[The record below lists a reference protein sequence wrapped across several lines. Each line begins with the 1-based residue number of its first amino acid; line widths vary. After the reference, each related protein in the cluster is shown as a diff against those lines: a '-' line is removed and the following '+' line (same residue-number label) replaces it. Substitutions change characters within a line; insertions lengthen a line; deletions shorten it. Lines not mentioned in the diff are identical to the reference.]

1 MRSSDRRGRAV
12 PWLVLAAVLL
22 AALSMRGP
30 IIALTPVLPVIIT
43 DLGITSTA
51 GGVLT
56 TAPVVMFAALT
67 AVAALII
74 RRAGAELA
82 LLFSLSGVILGTLV
96 RALPGYPAM
105 LIGMLLIGAAITI
118 GNIVVPVII
127 RRDLA
132 PEHTA
137 TATAA
142 FMAMMNVG
150 SLVTALGTAPLA
162 ELIGWSPA
170 LLVWVLFSVLALTLW
185 IVHVVRARRAST
197 IESATLRVRRD
208 ETDVSITGPLPVVH
222 DSRVKAILRRPVVWM
237 LLVAFATQSVSY
249 YALTTWLP
257 SILIDTTGAS
267 LVEAGA
273 LSSIFQGVGIFGAFL
288 APVLLRYAGS
298 IVSAMIVSSCWLTM
312 VIGIVLAPQHFVI
325 WAVVGAIAQS
335 SGFVIIF
342 TAVVRISRSDAEAA
356 TISAVV
362 QGGGYLLSATGAP
375 VMGALHEATGAW
387 TTPLW
392 IFVGALAVYAVA
404 LISAMVSTTRRR

>member
-1 MRSSDRRGRAV
+1 MSRATSRRAI
-12 PWLVLAAVLL
+12 PWLVLVAVLL

-30 IIALTPVLPVIIT
+30 IIALTPVLPVIIS
-43 DLGITSTA
+43 DLGITATA
-51 GGVLT
+51 GGMLT
-56 TAPVVMFAALT
+56 TAPVIMFAALT
-67 AVAALII
+67 AVAALVI

-127 RRDLA
+127 RRDLP

-142 FMAMMNVG
+142 YTAMMNVG
-150 SLVTALGTAPLA
+150 SLVTALGTAPLS

-170 LLVWVLFSVLALTLW
+170 LLVWVLFAVFALVLW
-185 IVHVVRARRAST
+185 IVHIVRARRTAFEENPT
-197 IESATLRVRRD
+197 VVLRGG
-208 ETDVSITGPLPVVH
+208 ENDVSITGPLPVMH
-222 DSRVKAILRRPVVWM
+222 DSRVKSILRRPVVWM

-267 LVEAGA
+267 LVHAGA
-273 LSSIFQGVGIFGAFL
+273 LSSIFQGVGILGAFL

-298 IVSAMIVSSCWLTM
+298 ITSAAIVSACWLAM
-312 VIGIVLAPQHFVI
+312 VIGIVLAPDQFVM

-335 SGFVIIF
+335 SGYVIIF

-375 VMGALHEATGAW
+375 IMGALHEATGAW
-387 TTPLW
+387 VLPLW
-392 IFVGALAVYAVA
+392 IFVGVLAVYAVA
-404 LISAMVSTTRRR
+404 LVSAMVSTSSRR